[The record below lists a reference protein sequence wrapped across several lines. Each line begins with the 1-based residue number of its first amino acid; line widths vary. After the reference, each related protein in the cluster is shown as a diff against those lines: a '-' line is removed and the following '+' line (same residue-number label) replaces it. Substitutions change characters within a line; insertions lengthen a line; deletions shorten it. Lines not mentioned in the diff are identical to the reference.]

1 MAVLAMT
8 ASAPVHRIE
17 ARAVPRGPPCVVCR
31 CAHLRESGDHLYQT
45 ARPGHHSFAR
55 PRLSPMPDDPREDE
69 PDESDEAAPP
79 VRPERRAA
87 KRPGEAAPSVRPERR
102 AAKRPEV
109 EGRRALPARGD
120 DRGAAGGGGLVRY
133 DTLRAYMAEGACQ
146 PVLSREEEHALAVRY
161 TETGDVD
168 AAYKLVASNLRLVV
182 KIAHEYRRTAFQLLD
197 LVQEGNLG
205 LMRAVKKYD
214 PWKGVKLSS
223 YAAWWI
229 RAYIIRFV
237 MENWRMVKLGTTQ
250 AQRKLFF
257 NLSREREK
265 LLARGIDPTPRLLAK
280 NLEVEEKEVEEMTAR
295 MSGDDVSL
303 DAPVSAGDDDSRQ
316 THLDRLPAAETAST
330 DDRLGDEQ
338 LRRIF
343 REKLDTFARTIT
355 DEKERFIFEKRLLPA
370 DGEAP
375 LTLQEVGDRFRLT
388 RERARQI
395 EAKLTA
401 RLRDWLRAEI
411 PDFELLGPPEN

>member
-1 MAVLAMT
+1 MADDDRDPDL
-8 ASAPVHRIE
+8 
-17 ARAVPRGPPCVVCR
+17 PP
-31 CAHLRESGDHLYQT
+31 
-45 ARPGHHSFAR
+45 
-55 PRLSPMPDDPREDE
+55 
-69 PDESDEAAPP
+69 PP
-79 VRPERRAA
+79 P
-87 KRPGEAAPSVRPERR
+87 
-102 AAKRPEV
+102 
-109 EGRRALPARGD
+109 RALPAPREE
-120 DRGAAGGGGLVRY
+120 RREGGLVRY
-133 DTLRAYMAEGACQ
+133 DPLRAYMAEVARH

-161 TETGDVD
+161 QQTGDVD

-197 LVQEGNLG
+197 LVQEGNMG
-205 LMRAVKKYD
+205 LMQAVKKYD

-257 NLSREREK
+257 NLAREREK
-265 LLARGIDPTPRLLAK
+265 LLARGIDPTPRLLAR
-280 NLEVEEKEVEEMTAR
+280 NLQVEEKDVEEMTAR
-295 MSGDDVSL
+295 MASEDVSL
-303 DAPVSAGDDDSRQ
+303 DAPLGSGEEEGRQSR
-316 THLDRLPAAETAST
+316 LDRVADAGAASP
-330 DDRLGDEQ
+330 DDRIGDEE

-343 REKLDTFARTIT
+343 REKLDAFASTIT
-355 DEKERFIFEKRLLPA
+355 DEKERFIFERRLLPA
-370 DGEAP
+370 EGEAP

-401 RLRDWLRAEI
+401 RLREWLKAEI
-411 PDFELLGPPEN
+411 PDFELLGPPET

>member
-1 MAVLAMT
+1 
-8 ASAPVHRIE
+8 
-17 ARAVPRGPPCVVCR
+17 
-31 CAHLRESGDHLYQT
+31 
-45 ARPGHHSFAR
+45 
-55 PRLSPMPDDPREDE
+55 
-69 PDESDEAAPP
+69 
-79 VRPERRAA
+79 
-87 KRPGEAAPSVRPERR
+87 
-102 AAKRPEV
+102 
-109 EGRRALPARGD
+109 
-120 DRGAAGGGGLVRY
+120 
-133 DTLRAYMAEGACQ
+133 MAEVARH
-146 PVLSREEEHALAVRY
+146 PVLSREEEHALAVKY
-161 TETGDVD
+161 VETGDVD

-205 LMRAVKKYD
+205 LMQAVKKYD

-229 RAYIIRFV
+229 RAYIIRFL

-257 NLSREREK
+257 NLAKEREK

-280 NLEVEEKEVEEMTAR
+280 NLDVEEKDVEEMAAR
-295 MSGDDVSL
+295 MAGDDLSL
-303 DAPVSAGDDDSRQ
+303 DAPLSTGDEESRQ
-316 THLDRLPAAETAST
+316 SRLDRVTAADAASA
-330 DDRLGDEQ
+330 DDRIGDEQ

-370 DGEAP
+370 DGEPP
-375 LTLQEVGDRFRLT
+375 LTLQEVGDRFKLT

-395 EAKLTA
+395 EAKLTG
-401 RLRDWLRAEI
+401 RLRDYLKAEI
-411 PDFELLGPPEN
+411 PDFELLGPPET